1 MDRDE
6 LEDYIA
12 VLMDQEFDTILEDG
26 STTKVYTVIY
36 IILLEGSGTS

>member
-12 VLMDQEFDTILEDG
+12 VLMDQEFDTVLEDD
-26 STTKVYTVIY
+26 STTKVYIVIY